1 MEFKLASCIEPC
13 MCQRGD
19 AKIMCQLHYWSQAEQ
34 QFRGSCLT
42 LLKVSLQGS
51 WILSSL
57 QALIY
62 AKISKKKESF
72 LIQALHFN
80 VCITDFRYSAIL

>member
-1 MEFKLASCIEPC
+1 MEFKSASCNESC
-13 MCQRGD
+13 MCQRGH
-19 AKIMCQLHYWSQAEQ
+19 AKTMCQLDYWSQAEQ

-51 WILSSL
+51 LILSSL

-62 AKISKKKESF
+62 AKISKNKIVF
-72 LIQALHFN
+72 LMQTLHFH
-80 VCITDFRYSAIL
+80 VCITGFRYSAIT